1 MGIRHNAAM
10 DKTILIQRIRQKYD
24 TIRWVLHERA
34 RRIWAATE
42 AKQIG
47 WGGESIVEE
56 ATGITRNT
64 IRRGLREI
72 ETDQTDQFA
81 SHQSRCQGGGRKN
94 IETIYS
100 GIRQELDA
108 LIDPVTRGHPESP
121 LRWTCKSIRRL
132 AEELKRHKI
141 DVSPNTVRNLLHEM
155 EYSLQANRKTRE
167 GVDHPDRNAQFE
179 YINDLVKKFCDAD
192 QPAIS
197 IDAKKKENLGNY
209 SNKGR
214 EYRPKNSPL
223 ETNMHDFPNKKL
235 GKAIPYGVYDIA
247 KNEGWV
253 SVGINHDTAMFA
265 ANSIRSWWTEM
276 GHERFPKATRLLIT
290 ADAGGS
296 NGYRTR
302 LWKVALRKLSND
314 LQLNITVCHFPPGT
328 SKWNKI
334 EHRLFSFISQNW
346 RGQPLYDLTT
356 IVNLI
361 SHTTTS
367 KGLTVRC
374 AIDDTDYI
382 KGIEV
387 NDEQLESVG
396 VKNHTFHGEWN
407 YTLYKRKIA

>member
-1 MGIRHNAAM
+1 M
-10 DKTILIQRIRQKYD
+10 DKTILIQRIRKKFD
-24 TIRWVLHERA
+24 TIRGVLHERA

-42 AKQIG
+42 ALQIG
-47 WGGESIVEE
+47 WGGESIVAE
-56 ATGITRNT
+56 ATGITRKT

-72 ETDQTDQFA
+72 GADQTNELA
-81 SHQSRCQGGGRKN
+81 PHQSRRQGAGRKN

-100 GIRQELDA
+100 GIHEELDA
-108 LIDPVTRGHPESP
+108 LIDPVTRGDPESP
-121 LRWTCKSIRRL
+121 LRWTCKSLRRL
-132 AEELKRHKI
+132 AEELKRRQI
-141 DVSPNTVRNLLHEM
+141 NVCPCVVRNLLHEM
-155 EYSLQANRKTRE
+155 GYSLQANRKTRE

-179 YINDLVKKFCDAD
+179 YINDHVKKFCDAD

-209 SNKGR
+209 SNQGR

-253 SVGINHDTAMFA
+253 SVGINHDTALFA
-265 ANSIRSWWTEM
+265 AHSIRRWWTEM
-276 GHERFPKATRLLIT
+276 GNDRFPKATRLLIT

-302 LWKVALRKLSND
+302 LWKVALRELSND

-346 RGQPLYDLTT
+346 RGHPLYDLTT

-361 SHTTTS
+361 SHTTTC

-374 AIDDTDYI
+374 AIDDNDYK
-382 KGIEV
+382 KGIEIS
-387 NDEQLESVG
+387 DDQLESVG
-396 VKNHTFHGEWN
+396 VKNHSFHGEWN
-407 YTLYKRKIA
+407 YTLYKRKIG